1 MELHKLF
8 QQVNNFTDAR
18 FGRRFQPSPE
28 ARLRKVRKRLI
39 HEFNCESII
48 DVGANS
54 GQWATGVRE
63 LGYSGK
69 IFSFEP
75 SDAFASLQV
84 NSQYDTS
91 WFIEKIAL
99 SNYLGVSP
107 FYVSTNKNLSSSL
120 LKPSGILHQ
129 NFAFDFEPPIEV
141 NVKRLDSMDFNDD
154 NLYLKIDVQG
164 AEYEVISGAVGLMP
178 NVSVIEFES
187 STIQLYED
195 EKNHY
200 SIARLLI
207 DFGFT
212 PRQIVVT
219 HWDDNLAT
227 VSLDSIFVKTK
238 VS

>member
-1 MELHKLF
+1 
-8 QQVNNFTDAR
+8 
-18 FGRRFQPSPE
+18 
-28 ARLRKVRKRLI
+28 
-39 HEFNCESII
+39 
-48 DVGANS
+48 
-54 GQWATGVRE
+54 
-63 LGYSGK
+63 
-69 IFSFEP
+69 
-75 SDAFASLQV
+75 
-84 NSQYDTS
+84 
-91 WFIEKIAL
+91 
-99 SNYLGVSP
+99 
-107 FYVSTNKNLSSSL
+107 
-120 LKPSGILHQ
+120 
-129 NFAFDFEPPIEV
+129 
-141 NVKRLDSMDFNDD
+141 MDFNDD

-187 STIQLYED
+187 STIELYED